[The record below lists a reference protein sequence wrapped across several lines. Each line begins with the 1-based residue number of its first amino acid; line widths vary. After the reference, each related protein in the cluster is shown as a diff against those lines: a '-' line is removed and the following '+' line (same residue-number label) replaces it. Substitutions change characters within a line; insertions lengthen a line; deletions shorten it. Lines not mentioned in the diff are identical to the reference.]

1 MENSERDGNTRPPD
15 LPIEKPIC
23 RLALSH
29 VQLIVTLCII
39 QSMEF
44 SRPEYWRGQPF
55 PSPGDLPNPGIEP
68 RSPALQADSLPAE
81 PQGKP
86 YFPKFLNNYNKLFEP
101 LGYSFIIISFSS
113 VSNVSVY

>member
-1 MENSERDGNTRPPD
+1 
-15 LPIEKPIC
+15 
-23 RLALSH
+23 
-29 VQLIVTLCII
+29 
-39 QSMEF
+39 MEF